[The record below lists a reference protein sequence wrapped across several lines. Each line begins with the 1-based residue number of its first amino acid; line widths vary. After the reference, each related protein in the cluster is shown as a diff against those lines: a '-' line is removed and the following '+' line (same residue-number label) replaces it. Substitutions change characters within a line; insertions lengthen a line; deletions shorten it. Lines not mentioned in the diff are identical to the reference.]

1 MPKLAECEIHN
12 VRYNTETT
20 DSCPQCFA
28 ENAKKNGDKVI
39 KARSGYFRSIIA
51 KKEIENENL
60 KEQRQWLMEQ
70 VYFLR
75 KSVAFLEIR
84 KRELEDGIKGME
96 KILGVGIQAVEQLE
110 DSKEFIELTEGK
122 LDETN

>member
-12 VRYNTETT
+12 VRWNTETA
-20 DSCPQCFA
+20 DCCPECFA
-28 ENAKKNGDKVI
+28 DKSKAQDKVLN
-39 KARSGYFRSIIA
+39 ARSGYFRSIIA
-51 KKEIENENL
+51 KKEVENENL

-96 KILGVGIQAVEQLE
+96 KVLGVGVLAVEQLE
-110 DSKEFIELTEGK
+110 DFKQFIELTEGK